1 MGRPAQT
8 IYAEKS
14 VLQKHEESLSHFP
27 LSFAVQ
33 LSSIDEHHKLE
44 ITGPSF
50 HSQIFGFN
58 PGTPFLSGITEG
70 NDWDKL
76 L

>member
-1 MGRPAQT
+1 MQRRVFFRNMKRAYHIP
-8 IYAEKS
+8 
-14 VLQKHEESLSHFP
+14 LF

-58 PGTPFLSGITEG
+58 PGTPFLRGITEG
-70 NDWDKL
+70 NDRDKL
-76 L
+76 H